1 MTAFVPVKDLD
12 SLPKFY
18 LRGQIAPSGGLFSAI
33 AGETVSALDVINFL
47 QLHKDDPEIVV
58 EISSNGGYKAEGIEI
73 HNLLKNSGKTVNAII
88 QKASSIATVVVLGCN
103 GQRLI
108 SEHAPFLVH
117 FARIDPQDL
126 GLESLTAEDLQRLAE
141 DTERADKQIVDLY
154 CAELG
159 EEKRME
165 LVAAM
170 ADERDLGAKGAI
182 KLGFATGFYKK
193 KKKEKMTAEDFS
205 SCLITDTLADIIQN
219 NNMQA
224 AQESKFEKLLKN
236 FSRLISKIK
245 NEVTLKLADGVT
257 QIYVVPADP
266 ANPGDL
272 MNGTAYTVDEAGMP
286 TETFLADGEHVLED
300 GKTIVVAG
308 GKVTEVRDAQ
318 DAAKELAD
326 AKAATEAKIAELAAV
341 TAQVAE
347 KDAKIAALEAEK
359 TQLAANVDVIK
370 NEFEALKKEVPGD
383 ATGRTST
390 SDPAAAD
397 LTKMSVAQRFIYLR
411 KEQIKAEKASSK
423 IQ

>member
-1 MTAFVPVKDLD
+1 MKDLD

-33 AGETVSALDVINFL
+33 AGETVSALDLINFL
-47 QLHKDDPEIVV
+47 QAHSQDPEIVV

-73 HNLLKNSGKTVNAII
+73 YNILKNSGKVVNAII
-88 QKASSIATVVVLGCN
+88 QKASSIATVAVLGCT

-117 FARIDPQDL
+117 FARIDPRDL

-154 CAELG
+154 CGELG

-193 KKKEKMTAEDFS
+193 KKKEKITAEDFS
-205 SCLITDTLADIIQN
+205 GCLITDTLADIIQN

-245 NEVTLKLADGVT
+245 NEVTLKLADGIT
-257 QIYVVPADP
+257 QIYAVPANP
-266 ANPGDL
+266 ENPGDL
-272 MNGTAYTVDEAGMP
+272 MNATVYTVDEAGMP
-286 TETFLADGEHVLED
+286 TETYLADGEHILED

-308 GKVTEVRDAQ
+308 GKVTEVRDAE
-318 DAAKELAD
+318 DLSKELAD
-326 AKAATEAKIAELAAV
+326 AKAATEAKVAELAAV

-359 TQLAANVDVIK
+359 VQLNGQVELIK
-370 NEFEALKKEVPGD
+370 NEFTALKNEVPGD
-383 ATGRTST
+383 KAGKTADSST
-390 SDPAAAD
+390 PPAD
-397 LTKMSVAQRFIYLR
+397 LSKMSVRDRFIYLR
-411 KEQIKAEKASSK
+411 KEQVKAEKAGSK
-423 IQ
+423 IK